1 MAVTIKNK
9 HILWLILISLKIIYF
24 IAVNFS
30 QTVGQVESMQSNL
43 DLAIQNQLQ
52 LLTDIQEGLSTNVQA
67 MKASIQKLDDKLSR
81 KWSCCLINLISYL

>member
-1 MAVTIKNK
+1 
-9 HILWLILISLKIIYF
+9 
-24 IAVNFS
+24 
-30 QTVGQVESMQSNL
+30 MQSNL

-81 KWSCCLINLISYL
+81 K

>member
-1 MAVTIKNK
+1 MMAVTIKNK

-81 KWSCCLINLISYL
+81 K